1 MDHMYQLVYLL
12 VTYLLPLICLSITY
26 TYLGRILWRI
36 QWGMRQGREGIDEED
51 ASRARRGALEKRRV
65 GIVFINI

>member
-12 VTYLLPLICLSITY
+12 VTYLLPLLCLSITY

-36 QWGMRQGREGIDEED
+36 QWGKGREGIDEED
-51 ASRARRGALEKRRV
+51 GGRARRGALEKRRV
-65 GIVFINI
+65 GIVPF

>member
-12 VTYLLPLICLSITY
+12 VTYLLPMLCLSITY

-36 QWGMRQGREGIDEED
+36 QWEREGIDDED
-51 ASRARRGALEKRRV
+51 AGRARRARRGAIEKRRV
-65 GIVFINI
+65 GIVPF